1 MVQAYYK
8 LMVDMAVLLGAEE
21 EAARTEMEA
30 ALRLEL
36 QVSCDWWM

>member
-1 MVQAYYK
+1 MQAYYK
-8 LMVDMAVLLGAEE
+8 LMVDMAVLLGSEE

-36 QVSCDWWM
+36 QVSCDWWT